1 MPTKIIILR
10 NIILANLKIALFSFG
25 GGVAVISLVH
35 KEFIEKYKLTSNKN
49 FNNMVILANALPGP
63 TIFQI
68 ALHISYEA
76 GKKLGLL
83 LALII
88 NLTVGPALL
97 IGVVVLANKLLPIA
111 KLQLISKA
119 ILPAIIGM
127 LLAFTIQLFLTN
139 TKESY
144 NWIVYGFIF
153 FGTLTALLLNIK
165 IIIILAILIFC
176 LCFMRFL

>member
-1 MPTKIIILR
+1 MPSKITILKS
-10 NIILANLKIALFSFG
+10 ILLANLKIALFSFG

-35 KEFIEKYKLTSNKN
+35 KEFIEKYKLTSNQN

-83 LALII
+83 LALLI
-88 NLTVGPALL
+88 NLTVGPGLL
-97 IGVVVLANKLLPIA
+97 IGVVVLANKLLPID

-119 ILPAIIGM
+119 ILPAIISM

-139 TKESY
+139 TKENY
-144 NWIVYGFIF
+144 NWVVYGIIF
-153 FGTLTALLLNIK
+153 SGTLILLLLHVK
-165 IIIILAILIFC
+165 IIIILAILIFS